1 MGTTATPASVA
12 GGLLRRLENQWG
24 LIPSTLHE
32 GMKWPL
38 LILNFMLSTA
48 SAKQPVD
55 EMMGAWTTEINQALY
70 DAEDLMDDLEGR
82 PISKRTFFLSPCS
95 LLWRITVT
103 QRIKTISRKLDIGAK
118 VSLKLAS
125 ALKASPHVEQ
135 HESTVNVHGATLI
148 GRYREKEEIKSLLM
162 QNDGEIT
169 LSIVS
174 IVGLPGMGKTS
185 LARLLFD
192 DKGEGWD
199 FDLRI
204 WISLGKHLDL
214 RNIAACIIS
223 KAKRSVEEGLSQV
236 SMNDLLSLEWMINKV
251 QEILDNKSC
260 LIVLD
265 SLWSVDDTHLIY
277 LKEMLG
283 AKQKCT
289 KKQINAPAKLQM
301 HDLVH
306 EFLRYIASDLVVLEY
321 GGNAQDESSA
331 KLQFRYAVLSNSY
344 RLSSVHKDLIV
355 RSKAVHF
362 RNCKETKQIA
372 DAFSLLGHSRIINLS
387 GCPIAELPASI
398 GKLKNLRYLDVSDSG
413 IETVPNEVS
422 CLRNLESL
430 DLAKN
435 HIKVIPSFVGS
446 FQKLKYFNLHGCE
459 KIEKLP
465 PTLGSLKK
473 LEHLNLSCCTGIGE
487 LPVSLCS
494 LLQLRLLD
502 LSGCTKLQELPDEL
516 GNLKGLY
523 HLNLAGCSRLKKLP
537 NLLTK
542 PLF

>member
-289 KKQINAPAKLQM
+289 KVIVTTGSEKVAELMSTVTSYKFGCIPEDDSWAIFSEKAFVN
-301 HDLVH
+301 
-306 EFLRYIASDLVVLEY
+306 
-321 GGNAQDESSA
+321 GNAVADSQ
-331 KLQFRYAVLSNSY
+331 Y
-344 RLSSVHKDLIV
+344 
-355 RSKAVHF
+355 
-362 RNCKETKQIA
+362 KE
-372 DAFSLLGHSRIINLS
+372 
-387 GCPIAELPASI
+387 I
-398 GKLKNLRYLDVSDSG
+398 GKDIVKRCKGFPL
-413 IETVPNEVS
+413 
-422 CLRNLESL
+422 
-430 DLAKN
+430 LAQ
-435 HIKVIPSFVGS
+435 S
-446 FQKLKYFNLHGCE
+446 
-459 KIEKLP
+459 
-465 PTLGSLKK
+465 LGSLVRNQGLDTWLAARDEDLWK
-473 LEHLNLSCCTGIGE
+473 LEERLEPDAKLFTSFKKIYYSMPLELKSCFLYLSVFPKGYSIDKYALIQQWAALDLLWSKYGTFPYYLIGE
-487 LPVSLCS
+487 GYIQDLLSISFLQNHDKSLVS
-494 LLQLRLLD
+494 
-502 LSGCTKLQELPDEL
+502 
-516 GNLKGLY
+516 
-523 HLNLAGCSRLKKLP
+523 
-537 NLLTK
+537 
-542 PLF
+542 